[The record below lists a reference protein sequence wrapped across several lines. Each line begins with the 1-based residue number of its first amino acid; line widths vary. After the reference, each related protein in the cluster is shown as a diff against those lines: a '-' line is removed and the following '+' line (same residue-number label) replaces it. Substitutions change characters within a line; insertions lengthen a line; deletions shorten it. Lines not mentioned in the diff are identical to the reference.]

1 MDEGERL
8 IEQLGKAR
16 SAMKRALC
24 CVEREREIC
33 PGWTV
38 KEMLAHIAGWDKVG
52 ASTVRAHVAGETP
65 QPLEVQGID
74 AYNAYLVA
82 QSETITYEEM
92 VQGWKLA
99 RRQFTD
105 ALAET
110 PPEKLKDQARFPWGE
125 TGTIARLVS
134 ILVEHE
140 REHATEILEMA
151 SAEAEDSAEVGG
163 ETE

>member
-1 MDEGERL
+1 L

-16 SAMKRALC
+16 TVMQRALS
-24 CVEREREIC
+24 CVETEREIC

-38 KEMLAHIAGWDKVG
+38 KEILAHIAGWDKVG
-52 ASTVRAHVAGETP
+52 TSIVRAHMAGEP
-65 QPLEVQGID
+65 PPPLEVQGID

-82 QSETITYEEM
+82 QSEAISYEEM
-92 VQGWKLA
+92 AQGWKLA

-105 ALAET
+105 ALAEA

-125 TGTIARLVS
+125 TGNIARLVS

-140 REHATEILEMA
+140 KEHATEIMEMA
-151 SAEAEDSAEVGG
+151 SAEAEDSAGAGG